1 MNSDVGYFVYSAL
14 YDYIYNTSKSLG
26 VWPKFT
32 IFRKNNH
39 MAIGLSFPVNMARY
53 DENEN
58 MASKIIKED
67 IPIDLV
73 LKIFKEVNSPDIKS
87 LPLDSRTHYY
97 VRYLDDIFH
106 AEFGKLIS
114 RRW

>member
-1 MNSDVGYFVYSAL
+1 MNQDFSFFVYSAL
-14 YDYIYNTSKSLG
+14 HDYISNIAKSLG
-26 VWPKFT
+26 AWPKFN

-39 MAIGLSFPVNMARY
+39 IAIGLSFPANMTRY

-67 IPIDLV
+67 IPMDVV
-73 LKIFKEVNSPDIKS
+73 LKVFKEANSPEIKS
-87 LPLDSRTHYY
+87 LPLDSRTYY
-97 VRYLDDIFH
+97 FVRYLDDIFH
-106 AEFGKLIS
+106 AEVCKLIS